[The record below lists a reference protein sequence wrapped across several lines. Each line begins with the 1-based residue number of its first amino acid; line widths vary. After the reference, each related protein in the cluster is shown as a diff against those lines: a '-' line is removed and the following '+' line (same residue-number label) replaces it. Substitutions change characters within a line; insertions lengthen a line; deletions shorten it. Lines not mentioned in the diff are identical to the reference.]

1 MWDEVEVEQ
10 TGYDYDTNRRPDIF
24 AVINNIPTFID
35 VGIVQPSAKSYRMVS
50 KPLEIAHRYGR
61 SKVDK
66 YTQLAMD
73 NDAAIMPFILES
85 NGGYGEHAK
94 YVASDIASFAS
105 TQSTAF
111 APSEIVNDML
121 DAVAVAVQR
130 GNALAIRCS
139 LEKTVLSNWRRR
151 TLSTAQARLLRSQDS
166 RLSLDRLNSQSVASI
181 PPAIIPPAIVADIRP
196 RVPSIV
202 VEDIVDDLWE
212 RDVDMNGG
220 DDDVEE
226 GLLRRLSTSS
236 SAVTVCVF

>member
-1 MWDEVEVEQ
+1 
-10 TGYDYDTNRRPDIF
+10 
-24 AVINNIPTFID
+24 
-35 VGIVQPSAKSYRMVS
+35 MVR

-151 TLSTAQARLLRSQDS
+151 TLSTAQAR
-166 RLSLDRLNSQSVASI
+166 I
-181 PPAIIPPAIVADIRP
+181 
-196 RVPSIV
+196 
-202 VEDIVDDLWE
+202 
-212 RDVDMNGG
+212 G
-220 DDDVEE
+220 
-226 GLLRRLSTSS
+226 
-236 SAVTVCVF
+236 C